1 MSYNKNNKIQKTKH
15 ELIKYGGEVMSI
27 GWGEILVVLFLVLL
41 LFGGKRLPEL
51 ARSMGQAV
59 NEFKRGLNTNINI
72 NESKNSELDVNI
84 NEKNEDS

>member
-1 MSYNKNNKIQKTKH
+1 
-15 ELIKYGGEVMSI
+15 MSI

-72 NESKNSELDVNI
+72 NESKNSELEVKDK
-84 NEKNEDS
+84 EKNEDS

>member
-1 MSYNKNNKIQKTKH
+1 M
-15 ELIKYGGEVMSI
+15 GI

-59 NEFKRGLNTNINI
+59 NEFKRGLNSASEIRNDIND
-72 NESKNSELDVNI
+72 ESKTQNTDPEI
-84 NEKNEDS
+84 KK